1 MRRKANRV
9 RRLLSALLVAS
20 IWPVMSFAESAQMQL
35 PVSESARWQY
45 FSDQVMGGV
54 SQGRAF
60 LDGTE
65 GDAVLRL
72 VGDVSTENR
81 GGFIQ
86 ARFELD
92 SPVPADARGVVL
104 VAQGNNERY
113 FIHLRTRGMV
123 LPWQYY
129 QAGFD
134 ASAEWQEFRL
144 PFAAFAPS
152 GNLLRRTPQPESI
165 RSLGVVAYGRDH
177 QADVSVKAVGFY

>member
-1 MRRKANRV
+1 MQRKARRL
-9 RRLLSALLVAS
+9 RRLLPALLVAV
-20 IWPVMSFAESAQMQL
+20 IWPMMSIAESVQMQI
-35 PVSESARWQY
+35 PISEAARWQY

-60 LDGTE
+60 LDTSE
-65 GDAVLRL
+65 GDAALRL

-92 SPVPADARGVVL
+92 SPVPADAQGVVL
-104 VAQGNNERY
+104 EARGNDQLY
-113 FIHLRTRGMV
+113 FIHLRTRGTV

-134 ASAEWQEFRL
+134 ARGTWQEFRL
-144 PFAAFAPS
+144 PFSAFEPS
-152 GNLLRRTPQPESI
+152 GNLLRRNLRPESI

-177 QADVSVKAVGFY
+177 QADVSVRAVGFY